1 MVEETIKTIKETEN
15 EAERMIRE
23 ADEKSAAILE
33 KAGKEA
39 ESLKNQSETDAKN
52 KARVILDMEKQAGEQ
67 SIQDALAGVEKEISV
82 LKEKARA
89 KESEVISAVI
99 AELV

>member
-1 MVEETIKTIKETEN
+1 MVEETIKTIKETES
-15 EAERMIRE
+15 EAERILKE
-23 ADEKSAAILE
+23 ADEKCAAILDD
-33 KAGKEA
+33 ARNEA
-39 ESLKNQSETDAKN
+39 DRLKCQSETDAKK
-52 KARVILDMEKQAGEQ
+52 KAQAALDMEKEAGEKA
-67 SIQDALAGVEKEISV
+67 IQDALAGVESEISV

>member
-1 MVEETIKTIKETEN
+1 MVEETIKTIRETESKA
-15 EAERMIRE
+15 EAILKE
-23 ADEKSAAILE
+23 ADDRCDAILADAE
-33 KAGKEA
+33 NQAYDIKAQAEAVAKE
-39 ESLKNQSETDAKN
+39 N
-52 KARVILDMEKQAGEQ
+52 ARNALDSEKQIGEK
-67 SIQDALAGVEKEISV
+67 SIQDALAEVEGDIAV

>member
-1 MVEETIKTIKETEN
+1 MVEETIKTIKETES
-15 EAERMIRE
+15 EAERILKE
-23 ADEKSAAILE
+23 ADEKCAAILE
-33 KAGKEA
+33 DARNEA
-39 ESLKNQSETDAKN
+39 DSLRKQSEADAKN
-52 KARVILDMEKQAGEQ
+52 NAQAALDMEKQTGEK
-67 SIQDALAGVEKEISV
+67 SIQYALAGVESEILV

>member
-1 MVEETIKTIKETEN
+1 MVEETIKTIKETED

-33 KAGKEA
+33 EARKEA

-52 KARVILDMEKQAGEQ
+52 KARVILDMEKQAGER